1 MQLGQELVGPGGGL
15 QPPGQVV
22 HHVPVQELLAQPQPA
37 GRPHQVLLVRVE
49 SEVDHKE
56 SIKTLNMKLRR
67 LFAMIITNRQL

>member
-15 QPPGQVV
+15 QPPGQVG

-49 SEVDHKE
+49 SEVE
-56 SIKTLNMKLRR
+56 LEVRVVFIEELSTREIL
-67 LFAMIITNRQL
+67 Q

>member
-49 SEVDHKE
+49 SEVE
-56 SIKTLNMKLRR
+56 MEVRVVFIEELSTR
-67 LFAMIITNRQL
+67 L

>member
-49 SEVDHKE
+49 SEVE
-56 SIKTLNMKLRR
+56 LEVSTREIMMGEGNEQPPLC
-67 LFAMIITNRQL
+67 

>member
-49 SEVDHKE
+49 SEVE
-56 SIKTLNMKLRR
+56 LEVSTV
-67 LFAMIITNRQL
+67 LFIEELSTREILQ